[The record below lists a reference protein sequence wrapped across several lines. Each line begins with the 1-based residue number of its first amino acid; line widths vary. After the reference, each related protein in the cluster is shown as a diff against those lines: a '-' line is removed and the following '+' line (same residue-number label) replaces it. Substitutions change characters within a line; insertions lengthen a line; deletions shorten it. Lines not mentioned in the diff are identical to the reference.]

1 MPASRKHSTLE
12 NLLVAAGLLV
22 TATAGAFAHPGSGI
36 AVDAQG
42 QVYFV
47 DTGEG
52 VWKLD
57 SRGRL
62 TLINKLAFHW
72 MALDK
77 NGEFAKSPA
86 LGNFDSGSF
95 ERITPAGSVP
105 ALIISSDYPVA
116 VGEDGGLYYV
126 PNNNTGRRELARRMP
141 NGQRTVFAVLP
152 TPATPEPM
160 LWVNGIAACADG
172 SLYITDNDA
181 VRKVDRNGTV
191 STFRD
196 AIRVADCSD
205 PLPDAPQLPYLR
217 GLAVAQGGTIYAA
230 ANGCR
235 AVIAIPTKGPVKTL
249 LKSEAPWSPT
259 GIATSGSEVYVLEY
273 LHTPG
278 DNRRE
283 WIPRVRKI
291 SADGKITT
299 LVTIE
304 RPKK

>member
-1 MPASRKHSTLE
+1 
-12 NLLVAAGLLV
+12 V
-22 TATAGAFAHPGSGI
+22 
-36 AVDAQG
+36 G
-42 QVYFV
+42 Q
-47 DTGEG
+47 
-52 VWKLD
+52 
-57 SRGRL
+57 
-62 TLINKLAFHW
+62 A
-72 MALDK
+72 
-77 NGEFAKSPA
+77 
-86 LGNFDSGSF
+86 
-95 ERITPAGSVP
+95 
-105 ALIISSDYPVA
+105 
-116 VGEDGGLYYV
+116 GGLYYV
-126 PNNNTGRRELARRMP
+126 PNNNTGRRELVRRMP
-141 NGQRTVFAVLP
+141 SGQRTVFAVLP
-152 TPATPEPM
+152 TPATPKPM
-160 LWVNGIAACADG
+160 LWVNGIAADSDG

-196 AIRVADCSD
+196 AIRVADCGD

-217 GLAVAQGGTIYAA
+217 GLAAAQGGTIYAA

-259 GIATSGSEVYVLEY
+259 GIATSGGEVYVLEY

-304 RPKK
+304 RPRK